1 MHDEI
6 EHFRTSVRK
15 WMTEANLHLREER
28 AERHSTWSRVGSNK
42 SKSCRASSAVTR
54 VKALEA
60 KARKVEL
67 ESESKIAQLDCVEN
81 AMKEAKRAQLNAEHV
96 TAAAVSK
103 VYEDGAKEDDE
114 RYLGSHDPDMED
126 EKCYQP
132 YNPSSRFQELIVQD
146 IPNEV
151 IEPNSPK
158 EVNGTLKQY
167 ANAERV
173 QHTHKCSFN
182 PGAPEFLPFSN
193 GCQEHER
200 LELQTVHHVKQP
212 SRSRKKLPA
221 CGRKKKF
228 LRVRR
233 YYNINF
239 VDPNCKSQ
247 EGFWEK
253 WSRG

>member
-1 MHDEI
+1 MDSQIHDKMHDEI
-6 EHFRTSVRK
+6 EHFRTTVRK
-15 WMTEANLHLREER
+15 WKTEANLHLREER
-28 AERHSTWSRVGSNK
+28 VERQSTWTRVGSNK
-42 SKSCRASSAVTR
+42 SSRASSAVTR

-67 ESESKIAQLDCVEN
+67 ESKIAQLDCVEN
-81 AMKEAKRAQLNAEHV
+81 AMKEAKRAQLNAEHA

-103 VYEDGAKEDDE
+103 VYEDGDREDDE
-114 RYLGSHDPDMED
+114 QYLGSDNPEMED
-126 EKCYQP
+126 KKCYQL
-132 YNPSSRFQELIVQD
+132 YNSSSRFQELIVQD

-158 EVNGTLKQY
+158 QVNGTLKQY

-182 PGAPEFLPFSN
+182 PGAPEFLPVSN

-200 LELQTVHHVKQP
+200 VELQTVHHVKQP
-212 SRSRKKLPA
+212 
-221 CGRKKKF
+221 
-228 LRVRR
+228 
-233 YYNINF
+233 NINF
-239 VDPNCKSQ
+239 VRPNCKSQ

-253 WSRG
+253 WS